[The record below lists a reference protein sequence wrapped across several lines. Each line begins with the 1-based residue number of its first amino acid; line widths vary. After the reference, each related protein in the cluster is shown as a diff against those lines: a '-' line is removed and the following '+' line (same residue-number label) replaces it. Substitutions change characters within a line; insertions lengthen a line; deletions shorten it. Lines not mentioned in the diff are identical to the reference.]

1 MKADKAAQ
9 DISVP
14 TIARILVPVDKAPL
28 SMKAAS
34 YAIHLAELEKAKD
47 LIVMHVVEGIKQGGA
62 IGLRAKYG
70 DMRMIEGFKKAK
82 TGSAEE
88 MIRPIEGEAQRK
100 GLNIKSEIVYADGK
114 SVVKSIT
121 EYATKNHIDLIV
133 IGGGDVSQQR
143 FLIVG
148 GSIAVGV
155 VKKSRC
161 PVVVMH

>member
-1 MKADKAAQ
+1 VKADKAAQ

-47 LIVMHVVEGIKQGGA
+47 LIVMHVVEDIKQGGA

-70 DMRMIEGFKKAK
+70 DMRMIEGFKKTK

-88 MIRPIEGEAQRK
+88 MIRPIEGEAKKK
-100 GLNIKSEIVYADGK
+100 GLNIKSEIVHADGK

-121 EYATKNHIDLIV
+121 EYASKNHIDLIV
-133 IGGGDVSQQR
+133 IGGGDVSQRR

-155 VKKSRC
+155 VKKSKC

>member
-1 MKADKAAQ
+1 
-9 DISVP
+9 
-14 TIARILVPVDKAPL
+14 
-28 SMKAAS
+28 
-34 YAIHLAELEKAKD
+34 
-47 LIVMHVVEGIKQGGA
+47 VMHVVEDIKQGGA

-70 DMRMIEGFKKAK
+70 DMRMIEGFKKTK

-88 MIRPIEGEAQRK
+88 MIRPIEGEAKKK
-100 GLNIKSEIVYADGK
+100 GLNIKSEIVHADGK

-121 EYATKNHIDLIV
+121 EYASKNHIDLIV
-133 IGGGDVSQQR
+133 IGGGDVSQRR

-155 VKKSRC
+155 VKKSKC